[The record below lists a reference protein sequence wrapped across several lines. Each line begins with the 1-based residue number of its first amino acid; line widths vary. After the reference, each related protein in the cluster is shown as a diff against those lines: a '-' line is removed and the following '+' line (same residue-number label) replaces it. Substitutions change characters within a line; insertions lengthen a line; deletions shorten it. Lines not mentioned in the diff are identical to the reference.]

1 MQSTISRRTF
11 LKYTLGGA
19 GLTIAIGI
27 TPFGWRLVNAA
38 DVKPA
43 GLKPFAYIEISLDN
57 MITVL
62 VGQTELGQGT
72 HTGIPMIVAEELEAD
87 WKQVRVRQAPAAEAF
102 KDPFMN
108 MQITGGSTSIRHR
121 YDLLRKAGAA
131 AREMLIEAAA
141 KTWDVSVSEC
151 VAADSIVR
159 HQKGSQRM
167 TYGQLSQKA
176 AKLPVPQDPPLKPA
190 SAFKIIGTK
199 RARFDIPEKVQG
211 TAQFGI
217 DITVPDMVI
226 AAVAHP
232 PGFGMK
238 AVSFDEAAAKKVN
251 GVLAIQALESGI
263 AVCAQTF
270 DAALAGRKVLNIKW
284 TGGSHPDLDDKAVE
298 NLYTEAIAKP
308 GAVARN
314 DGNAKQAL
322 GNATKQHAVTYYLPY
337 LAHATME
344 PMNCTAHVR
353 KDRCQIWAPTQTQ
366 TGVQMAGAKISE
378 LPPEKVDVF
387 TTYCGGG
394 FGRRTDIPVVVEALQ
409 LSKVLGTPVKVIWT
423 REDDFKNDFYRPA
436 ILCQIKGGLDAAGRL
451 IAWSHKVVS
460 SSIMSRVFPQLVKD
474 GIDSTAVQG
483 ITDMDYA
490 IPNFYA
496 EYVMLQAAI
505 PVGFWRSVGNSSN
518 PFAVESFIDE
528 LAHLAGK
535 DPLKFR
541 QELLKN
547 NPRARRVA
555 EVLAEKSGWGNPL
568 KKGRGR
574 GVALRT
580 SFGSTAGHV
589 AEVSVQKSNGL
600 ITVHRIICVLD
611 CGPAVYPDAIRA
623 QMEGGA
629 IFGLSA
635 ALKERIRFAKGG
647 VANANYDDYPI
658 LSMRET
664 PEIEVHIVKSD
675 EKIGGVGE
683 PGVPTIAPAV
693 GNAIY
698 DAIGVRIRRLPMTP
712 QTILNAV
719 KSV

>member
-1 MQSTISRRTF
+1 MTSTISRRTF

-19 GLTIAIGI
+19 GLTITVGI
-27 TPFGWRLVNAA
+27 TPLGWRLANAA

-43 GLKPFAYIEISLDN
+43 ELKPFAYIDISPDN

-87 WKQVRVRQAPAAEAF
+87 WKQVRVRQAPAAEPF
-102 KDPFMN
+102 KDPFMK
-108 MQITGGSTSIRHR
+108 MQITGGSTSIRNR

-141 KTWDVSVSEC
+141 KTWDISASEC

-159 HQKGSQRM
+159 HKKSAKRM
-167 TYGQLSQKA
+167 TYGRLSPIA
-176 AKLPVPQDPPLKPA
+176 AKLPVPQDPQLKPA

-199 RARFDIPEKVQG
+199 RARFDIPDKVQG
-211 TAQFGI
+211 TAKFGI
-217 DITVPDMVI
+217 DISVPDMVI

-238 AVSFDEAAAKKVN
+238 AASFDEAAAKKVS
-251 GVLAIQALESGI
+251 GVLGVQALESGI

-270 DAALAGRKVLNIKW
+270 DVALAGREALDVKW
-284 TGGSHPDLDDKAVE
+284 TGGSHPDLNDKAVQ
-298 NLYTEAIAKP
+298 NLYIEAITKP

-314 DGNAKQAL
+314 DGDAKQAL
-322 GNATKQHAVTYYLPY
+322 GQAAKQHEATYVLPY

-344 PMNCTAHVR
+344 PMNCTAHVG

-366 TGVQMAGAKISE
+366 TGVQMAGAKISG

-409 LSKVLGTPVKVIWT
+409 LSKALGKPVKVIWT

-436 ILCQIKGGLDAAGRL
+436 ILCQIKGGLDATGRL
-451 IAWSHKVVS
+451 TAWSHKVVS
-460 SSIMSRVFPQLVKD
+460 SSIMSRVFPQFVKN

-483 ITDMDYA
+483 ISDMDYA

-496 EYVMLQAAI
+496 EYVMLQAPI

-528 LAHLAGK
+528 LAHMAGK

-541 QELLKN
+541 LELLKN

-555 EVLAEKSGWGNPL
+555 EVLAEKSGWGKSL

-589 AEVSVQKSNGL
+589 AEVSVEKSNGL

-719 KSV
+719 KRV